1 MYAKLLWVY
10 AKGMCGLRRRVYDLQ
25 FVYVP
30 EDKTWY
36 IDMPWPGDKYNLAMV
51 AGSNH
56 LLKFLDYKGEKRV
69 RVLVRPSS
77 KAISQLTNEGYFE
90 CEKQYFG
97 LFRGATYKVHGLEG
111 FSRDIWICPVTL
123 TVLGYY
129 PNYIYIKQVNNNG
142 SNIIPEDRMSYKAIM
157 GAKMND
163 FHLSVRLL
171 NGLKEQDIET
181 IGDLMYAVE
190 DDVLKSVPLK
200 SQGELFDL
208 MDSLNLP
215 WGTKEKK
222 ESSICKAKVI
232 DRAICISFGKMNLED
247 DIEEWKKAD
256 EEFKVHPER
265 FEDLTLYDKSERS
278 FIKTK
283 YRTFVIPERNY
294 DNFFEDLTMAEEGYA
309 DLSLENEILMLL
321 DSRKFVRRRK
331 HVNGEP
337 SGQSPCDQ
345 KREYLSGT
353 ILHF

>member
-1 MYAKLLWVY
+1 
-10 AKGMCGLRRRVYDLQ
+10 
-25 FVYVP
+25 
-30 EDKTWY
+30 
-36 IDMPWPGDKYNLAMV
+36 
-51 AGSNH
+51 
-56 LLKFLDYKGEKRV
+56 
-69 RVLVRPSS
+69 
-77 KAISQLTNEGYFE
+77 
-90 CEKQYFG
+90 
-97 LFRGATYKVHGLEG
+97 
-111 FSRDIWICPVTL
+111 
-123 TVLGYY
+123 
-129 PNYIYIKQVNNNG
+129 
-142 SNIIPEDRMSYKAIM
+142 
-157 GAKMND
+157 
-163 FHLSVRLL
+163 
-171 NGLKEQDIET
+171 
-181 IGDLMYAVE
+181 
-190 DDVLKSVPLK
+190 
-200 SQGELFDL
+200 
-208 MDSLNLP
+208 
-215 WGTKEKK
+215 
-222 ESSICKAKVI
+222 
-232 DRAICISFGKMNLED
+232 MNLED